1 MSVTYKVFLDKM
13 GGENSTTYIGKYGE
27 IFYNPDTGNLRISD
41 GHTPGGVS
49 LTVEATSIVFS
60 ESLIPT
66 QDVTYDIGSP
76 SYRWNNIYAEAL
88 HVGANSVTFLDI
100 NPSFPSQVLTVANGV
115 FFISSSANTSNQSNA
130 GFRVGNFLLQNNI
143 IGLTDPTSTF
153 YIGSNVA
160 TGNLVI
166 NRPIVVYST
175 GTNTNPTFSVQR
187 SGKVQISVPNT
198 IPALEVGAFS
208 IVGSSDGSIQYVTNP
223 GGMLHITGNDGVSS
237 RITVDAFG
245 TGAIPVI
252 VGRAG
257 RGTANTPANTQIN
270 DTLIRISAVGY
281 AGVNNFVLTS
291 SNVSPTTIEAQAL
304 ENFTQSNTGSQWN
317 FYNAPIGSISK
328 NLSVSINNSGVKLQ
342 AVNSAITFTDGSYQ
356 NSAAAI
362 TPNTIVSNTI
372 TTSTITVSNGI
383 FQPAR
388 VVPGTSNTLNVNFAT
403 DSLIHFH
410 TPAPGTTV
418 TVNLLNIANNAGKT
432 VEVWV
437 VSSAGGTTQFN
448 HSVSSTQS
456 TNQQSFFRTSNNT
469 MYIKYTNMDGTSGNT
484 FVTAIGNSM

>member
-13 GGENSTTYIGKYGE
+13 GGEDSTTYIGRYGE

-49 LTVEATSIVFS
+49 LTEEATSIVFS

-88 HVGANSVTFLDI
+88 HVGANSVTFSDI

-166 NRPIVVYST
+166 NRPMVVYS
-175 GTNTNPTFSVQR
+175 
-187 SGKVQISVPNT
+187 PNT
-198 IPALEVGAFS
+198 GNQVFGITRQGRVVINTPNLTSNDSGSLLIVATANGTYQPVVQTGGLLH
-208 IVGSSDGSIQYVTNP
+208 IVGPDAN
-223 GGMLHITGNDGVSS
+223 GGQSAKINHEAYGNNVNFGALYNS
-237 RITVDAFG
+237 R
-245 TGAIPVI
+245 
-252 VGRAG
+252 RA
-257 RGTANTPANTQIN
+257 RGTADTPAPVQNNDILFRLAATGWSGTNYNESIPLAWPGIEFIATENYNTTSFGSEARIYAVAN
-270 DTLIRISAVGY
+270 GSNSRTLSTRFTANGI
-281 AGVNNFVLTS
+281 TS
-291 SNVSPTTIEAQAL
+291 N
-304 ENFTQSNTGSQWN
+304 
-317 FYNAPIGSISK
+317 
-328 NLSVSINNSGVKLQ
+328 
-342 AVNSAITFTDGSYQ
+342 AITFTDGSYQ

-437 VSSAGGTTQFN
+437 MSSAGGTTQFN

-484 FVTAIGNSM
+484 FVTAIGNSI